1 MTTLED
7 NLKDGGI
14 EETLR
19 VKDGDNSMI
28 AGEGRKEVVTVLV
41 VVKGID
47 SDSEELDSE
56 SKLPAG
62 TYLPGWVGGNLNVY
76 TCFY

>member
-1 MTTLED
+1 MTSLED
-7 NLKDGGI
+7 NL
-14 EETLR
+14 
-19 VKDGDNSMI
+19 KDGDNSMI

-41 VVKGID
+41 VVTGID

-62 TYLPGWVGGNLNVY
+62 TYLPR
-76 TCFY
+76 